1 LKRLTDCKDGK
12 AVEYHSKAV
21 EFKEGI
27 SPFWKDFQN
36 KSGEILGYTP
46 TTAIH

>member
-1 LKRLTDCKDGK
+1 LKRLTDCKDG
-12 AVEYHSKAV
+12 KAV